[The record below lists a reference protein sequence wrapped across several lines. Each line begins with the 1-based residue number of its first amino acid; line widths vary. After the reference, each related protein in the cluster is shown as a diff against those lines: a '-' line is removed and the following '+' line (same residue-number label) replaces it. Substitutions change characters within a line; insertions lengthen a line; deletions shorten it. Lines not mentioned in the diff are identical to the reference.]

1 MKKIL
6 AVLAVVLLLGSFVAC
21 SKGGDSGSSS
31 SSSSGNVAGGGNAPE
46 IGGGSLIERQGRM
59 MDHMINILEGAGDDP
74 AKAAAALV
82 AYQQKNESAIK
93 QMQADAE
100 QFKKD
105 IQADPSKAMSMLKD
119 AQALMQKAT
128 KLAGLMEKFQK
139 DPNFM
144 AAIGKLKMQ

>member
-6 AVLAVVLLLGSFVAC
+6 AVLAVALLLGSFVAC
-21 SKGGDSGSSS
+21 SKGDGGSSS
-31 SSSSGNVAGGGNAPE
+31 SSSGSISGGGNAPE
-46 IGGGSLIERQGRM
+46 IGGGTLIERQSRM

-74 AKAAAALV
+74 AKAASSLL

-93 QMQADAE
+93 QMQTDAE

-105 IQADPSKAMSMLKD
+105 IQKDPQKAMGMLKD

-144 AAIGKLKMQ
+144 AAISKLKMQ